1 MNKENIKSI
10 IKKLNG
16 FFGWFYKV
24 SRWRVGK
31 NDVKECYVIRR
42 ILKSVI
48 KIIDRLLELVVEICF
63 LIKRS
68 SEYGG

>member
-1 MNKENIKSI
+1 MDFLDDFIRMVDE
-10 IKKLNG
+10 
-16 FFGWFYKV
+16 V
-24 SRWRVGK
+24 VGK